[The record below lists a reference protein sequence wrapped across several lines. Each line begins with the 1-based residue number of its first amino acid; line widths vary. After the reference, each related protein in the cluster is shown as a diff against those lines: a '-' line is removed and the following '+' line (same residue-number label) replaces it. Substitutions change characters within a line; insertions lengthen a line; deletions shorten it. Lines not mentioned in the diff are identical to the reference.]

1 MLAILHVCILIPIN
15 RLRVLYIIKQSRWYG
30 TRYIKKTLE
39 LCEKNVPSFV
49 NHLDLITFSDQWLF
63 FFSSPP
69 P

>member
-49 NHLDLITFSDQWLF
+49 RG
-63 FFSSPP
+63 PP
-69 P
+69 